1 MSSLSFIKII
11 VGLIF
16 IGTAANGNL
25 ITLKGRC
32 PFVNVKPSLVN
43 ITPFLNGVSSVTFNS
58 IAETAPLSGINRTD
72 ITVTMEQPIP
82 GIFKYTKRF
91 RSKETGQC
99 AEFLIFMKAANQPGF
114 YDMLY
119 QVAPNTNFVKYSG
132 YFLAIDPKSIKSIG
146 MACHNLPNSQY
157 QIEVAVLSTSTS
169 EYDKVTQEEVKNA
182 LEFYNLGYLYQ
193 YIVGIENNDK
203 CK

>member
-119 QVAPNTNFVKYSG
+119 QV
-132 YFLAIDPKSIKSIG
+132 
-146 MACHNLPNSQY
+146 
-157 QIEVAVLSTSTS
+157 EVAVLSTSTS